1 MKGGTFKPEFE
12 NDVNNLDEDL
22 HLLIVSEAEEN
33 LVKAEQLLTP
43 YMTPMEDSHNTI
55 KQEQLKQLAI
65 MNGTYIERNQQ
76 FFEHKSY
83 VTNVY
88 CKHCGEISHPSSDC
102 PFKNKQLTETEKKTF
117 DDEYTRLMASIGGG
131 DMAASAPQ
139 HTEMDD
145 VYNQLMADIAAP
157 KPVPQ
162 QAAQQPA
169 GAGANP
175 AATDPAAYYTAYMQG
190 QQQQQQYYNG
200 QPDYSAYYNQYYQQQ
215 QQPQQ

>member
-22 HLLIVSEAEEN
+22 HLLIVADAEEN
-33 LVKAEQLLTP
+33 IAKAEQLLTP

-65 MNGTYIERNQQ
+65 MNGTYIERNQHYL
-76 FFEHKSY
+76 EHKAY

-117 DDEYTRLMASIGGG
+117 DDEYMRLMASIDGG
-131 DMAASAPQ
+131 DVAATAAP

-145 VYNQLMADIAAP
+145 VYNQLMAAIDAPKAAP
-157 KPVPQ
+157 
-162 QAAQQPA
+162 QQPA
-169 GAGANP
+169 QQQP
-175 AATDPAAYYTAYMQG
+175 AASAASMDPAAYYTAYMQG

-200 QPDYSAYYNQYYQQQ
+200 QPDYSAYYNQYYNQQQ
-215 QQPQQ
+215 